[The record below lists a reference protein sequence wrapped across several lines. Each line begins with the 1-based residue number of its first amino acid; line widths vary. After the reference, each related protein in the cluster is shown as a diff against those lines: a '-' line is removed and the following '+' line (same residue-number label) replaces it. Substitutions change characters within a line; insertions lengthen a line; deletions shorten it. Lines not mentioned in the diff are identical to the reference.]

1 MRKLT
6 VTADDLGLSSG
17 VNEGIVEAHANGIV
31 TSASLMVGGRAAR
44 DAAAAVTKY
53 AALSVGL
60 HFVADR
66 SVDLD
71 DPDQAER
78 SFLEQLER

>member
-31 TSASLMVGGRAAR
+31 TSASLMVGGGAAR
-44 DAAAAVTKY
+44 DAAAAVTEY

-71 DPDQAER
+71 DLAQAER

>member
-1 MRKLT
+1 
-6 VTADDLGLSSG
+6 
-17 VNEGIVEAHANGIV
+17 
-31 TSASLMVGGRAAR
+31 MVGGRAAR
-44 DAAAAVTKY
+44 DAAAAVTEY

-71 DPDQAER
+71 DLAQAER